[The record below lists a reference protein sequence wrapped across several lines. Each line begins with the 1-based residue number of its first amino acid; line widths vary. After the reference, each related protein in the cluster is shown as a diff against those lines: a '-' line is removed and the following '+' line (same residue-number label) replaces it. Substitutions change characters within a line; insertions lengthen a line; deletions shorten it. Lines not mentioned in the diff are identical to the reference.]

1 MRITHPLEAYHMS
14 KKKVIVNPN
23 TLKDFEAQSEIG
35 AKGGAIPPSGPMKNM
50 DKKMRVQ
57 KEVMVTGKEQEEK
70 RKRIMRKG
78 SRI

>member
-1 MRITHPLEAYHMS
+1 MKIIHRWEVYHMS

-23 TLKDFEAQSEIG
+23 ISKDFKAQSEIG

-57 KEVMVTGKEQEEK
+57 KEVMVTGKEQDENK
-70 RKRIMRKG
+70 KH
-78 SRI
+78 SF